1 VDKIRKNYIKGEKM
15 SKRDSD
21 VCPVEISGL
30 LDTKLRKLFQ
40 DPKKIL
46 KPYIKKDMVV
56 LDVGC
61 GPGYFT
67 TKISALLNGT
77 GKLIGADLKEGM
89 LLKLKNKAKNLN
101 LNNVETHK
109 TEKDSINLKEKVDFI
124 LVFYMLHEV
133 PSQKKFLNELKDLLN
148 NGGKIL
154 ISEPKFHVK
163 KEDFEKSL
171 QIIEHMGFEII
182 EKPNIFIS
190 RSVLIKAVEE
200 FKAVEE

>member
-1 VDKIRKNYIKGEKM
+1 M
-15 SKRDSD
+15 SKHSEEDLK
-21 VCPVEISGL
+21 VCPVERSGF

-56 LDVGC
+56 LDLGC
-61 GPGYFT
+61 GPGFFT
-67 TKISALLNGT
+67 TEISELLSGT
-77 GKLIGADLKEGM
+77 GKVIGADLQEGM
-89 LLKLKNKAKNLN
+89 LLKLKNKAKKLN
-101 LNNVETHK
+101 LNNVKTHK

-133 PSQKKFLNELKDLLN
+133 PNQKKFLNELKDLLN
-148 NGGKIL
+148 NGGKLL

-163 KEDFEKSL
+163 KEDFEKLL
-171 QIIEHMGFEII
+171 QIISESGFEII

-190 RSVLIKAVEE
+190 RSVLIKAVED
-200 FKAVEE
+200 

>member
-1 VDKIRKNYIKGEKM
+1 MIRKNHVKGEKM
-15 SKRDSD
+15 SKRDLN
-21 VCPVEISGL
+21 VCPVEISGF

-46 KPYIKKDMVV
+46 KPYIKKDMIV

-67 TKISALLNGT
+67 TEISELLNGT
-77 GKLIGADLKEGM
+77 GKVIGADLQEGM
-89 LLKLKNKAKNLN
+89 LLKLKNKAKKLN

-133 PSQKKFLNELKDLLN
+133 PNQKKFLNELTDLLN
-148 NGGKIL
+148 KNGKIL
-154 ISEPKFHVK
+154 VSEPKFHVK

-171 QIIEHMGFEII
+171 QIIDHLGFEII
-182 EKPNIFIS
+182 ENPNIFIS
-190 RSVLIKAVEE
+190 RSILIKAIED
-200 FKAVEE
+200 